1 MSLSRAAR
9 RRLVIAA
16 VIILALAAIY
26 WALSWSSVSTH
37 LLDGEALRAYVVRLG
52 WLGPVAVVALMTV
65 AIVLSP
71 IPSAPI
77 AMAAG
82 AAYGMWG
89 AVYVGIGAEVG
100 AVLAFYIARILGREM
115 MVRWFGDQISL
126 GWLGSQNVLMGI
138 VFATRLMPFLSF
150 DLISYGAGL
159 TPLKF
164 WRFAVA
170 TLLGIAPASFILVH
184 FGSTVASADAQRVGV
199 AVLALGLITIVPL
212 AIKVLLDWR
221 RRKRAAR
228 PPV

>member
-1 MSLSRAAR
+1 M
-9 RRLVIAA
+9 
-16 VIILALAAIY
+16 Y
-26 WALSWSSVSTH
+26 
-37 LLDGEALRAYVVRLG
+37 LLDGDAMRAYIVRLG
-52 WLGPVAVVALMTV
+52 WMGPAAVVVLMSI

-100 AVLAFYIARILGREM
+100 AILAFWIARVLGREV
-115 MVRWFGDQISL
+115 MVRWFGDRISF
-126 GWLGSQNVLMGI
+126 GWLGSQNALMAI

-150 DLISYGAGL
+150 DLVSYAAGL
-159 TPLKF
+159 TPLTF

-170 TLLGIAPASFILVH
+170 TLLGIAPASFLLAH
-184 FGSTVASADAQRVGV
+184 FGSTVASADARRVGV
-199 AVLALGLITIVPL
+199 AVLALGTITLVPV
-212 AIKVLLDWR
+212 AIKVLMDWR
-221 RRKRAAR
+221 RRKRAKLDESGSR